1 MKRVSDIKKIM
12 ILLVISIALI
22 GSGCS
27 KKNEKDDRNENR
39 QTEHF
44 NIKVEKVLSE
54 PAFKDNQLVTIDFSV
69 ENIGKENFAIG
80 ASDFYLKDSKGKEY
94 KINGNHPN
102 FGDDVPVKKTL
113 KGQGFYQLPEKYT
126 SFTVVYKPFK
136 VVESEWFIIL
146 SKK

>member
-1 MKRVSDIKKIM
+1 MNYIKKI
-12 ILLVISIALI
+12 ILLLVLSISLI
-22 GSGCS
+22 SSGCS
-27 KKNEKDDRNENR
+27 GKNEKDDRNESR

-44 NIKVEKVLSE
+44 KIKVEEVVSE
-54 PAFKDNQLVTIDFSV
+54 PAFKDNQLVTIDFNV

-113 KGQGFYQLPEKYT
+113 KGQGFYQLPEKDT
-126 SFTVVYKPFK
+126 SFTVVYRPFE
-136 VVESEWFIIL
+136 VVESEWFIVL